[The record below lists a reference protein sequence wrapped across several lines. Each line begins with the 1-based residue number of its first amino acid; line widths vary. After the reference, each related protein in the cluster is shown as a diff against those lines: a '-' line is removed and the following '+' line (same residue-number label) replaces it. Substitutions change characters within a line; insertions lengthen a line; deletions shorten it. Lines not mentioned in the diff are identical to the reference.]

1 VRFRQLFIAESTQ
14 TNLQQSVTIL
24 NNLREYDSHAFKI
37 KTMKKLTPIFLVV
50 VCINTTIS
58 CKKETI
64 VKETETL
71 KAVASQSISSN
82 SLINTKANFGVLV
95 TALSGDDKIT
105 VAKLLGVKYVRQSLI
120 LKDFTGELPLT
131 DKYLS
136 NGFKVILNLNYKPI
150 QNYKG
155 ERVPKLFPTDM
166 IEYRNTLNKVFD
178 KYTPEIAVIENEPL
192 NDNHYKDTIEN
203 YIRELKNAV
212 EVCNQRGIKVADG
225 GAFSAQTCCIL
236 VYKDY
241 FSRGMQAEADDFAKR
256 AGMEDRFIKAAKGK
270 GSNQRLLVKIRE
282 AEKMVKA
289 DAALNLDFVNI
300 HWYEPLSDYNDP
312 RISAPGVLKEV
323 ADYFRR
329 KTGKK
334 IITNEY
340 GQLNDKPALTTSMID
355 AFRSANFKYAIIY
368 SGTDADGLRTTQSL
382 NDGILLT
389 LIGEAFALAMI
400 L

>member
-1 VRFRQLFIAESTQ
+1 MQWKFVISGAL
-14 TNLQQSVTIL
+14 
-24 NNLREYDSHAFKI
+24 
-37 KTMKKLTPIFLVV
+37 KLPMGAPFLLKHVV
-50 VCINTTIS
+50 F
-58 CKKETI
+58 
-64 VKETETL
+64 L
-71 KAVASQSISSN
+71 SI
-82 SLINTKANFGVLV
+82 
-95 TALSGDDKIT
+95 KIT
-105 VAKLLGVKYVRQSLI
+105 SAEECRRKQMI
-120 LKDFTGELPLT
+120 L
-131 DKYLS
+131 
-136 NGFKVILNLNYKPI
+136 
-150 QNYKG
+150 
-155 ERVPKLFPTDM
+155 
-166 IEYRNTLNKVFD
+166 
-178 KYTPEIAVIENEPL
+178 
-192 NDNHYKDTIEN
+192 
-203 YIRELKNAV
+203 
-212 EVCNQRGIKVADG
+212 QRG
-225 GAFSAQTCCIL
+225 
-236 VYKDY
+236 
-241 FSRGMQAEADDFAKR
+241 